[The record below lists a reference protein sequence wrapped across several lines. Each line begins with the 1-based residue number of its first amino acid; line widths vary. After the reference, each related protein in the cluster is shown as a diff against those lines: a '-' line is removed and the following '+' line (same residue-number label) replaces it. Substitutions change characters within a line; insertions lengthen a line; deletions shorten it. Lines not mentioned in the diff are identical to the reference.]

1 MLHRLAA
8 CAHGVRILVEPFLH
22 GLDNP
27 LVLPPRD
34 ATLFS
39 RRALS
44 FDWAGMARIGPITAK
59 FLAVFLSRKTV
70 REFLTRRAHIDVLLR
85 LIDKILL
92 AEPARRL
99 GAGCHRFR
107 QRHGDAGVVT
117 GGFRTPARR
126 PSCVLRAQWWG
137 RHPKPVTHKP
147 PSHKRTCVKLRHLP
161 DLAKVSAAWKAIIVP
176 GGRDGRG

>member
-8 CAHGVRILVEPFLH
+8 CAHGVRILVEPFRH

-59 FLAVFLSRKTV
+59 FLAVLLSRKTV
-70 REFLTRRAHIDVLLR
+70 REFLTRRAHIYVLLR

-99 GAGCHRFR
+99 CAGCHRFR
-107 QRHGDAGVVT
+107 QRHGDAGVVARFDRLAVGSLNSKGSSIT
-117 GGFRTPARR
+117 SMSRLPRGFSTCCLRFMGDVATAHARLASGWLAR
-126 PSCVLRAQWWG
+126 LCREGVEPSGPR
-137 RHPKPVTHKP
+137 
-147 PSHKRTCVKLRHLP
+147 
-161 DLAKVSAAWKAIIVP
+161 
-176 GGRDGRG
+176 